1 MEEINSTRPDWHDKT
16 LLVVEDEDHNYAYI
30 HEILKRTQATI
41 IRAENGVRAIEKV
54 KQESIDLVL
63 MDIKLPEMDGYNATA
78 EIKKLRP
85 SLPVIAQTA
94 FAMEKERIACL
105 KAGCDDYIA
114 KPYEP
119 SKLIERIRA
128 FLR

>member
-1 MEEINSTRPDWHDKT
+1 MGEINSTRPDWHDRKV
-16 LLVVEDEDHNYAYI
+16 LVVEDEDHNYAYI

-41 IRAENGVRAIEKV
+41 VRAENGVKAIEKV
-54 KQESIDLVL
+54 KQESFDLVL
-63 MDIKLPEMDGYNATA
+63 MDIKLPELDGYKATT
-78 EIKKLRP
+78 EIKKIRP

-94 FAMEKERIACL
+94 FAMEKERIDCL

-119 SKLIERIRA
+119 SKLIERIRV

>member
-1 MEEINSTRPDWHDKT
+1 MGEFNSTRPDWHDKVI
-16 LLVVEDEDHNYAYI
+16 LVVEDEDHNYAYI
-30 HEILKRTQATI
+30 HEILRRTQATI
-41 IRAENGVRAIEKV
+41 IRAENGVKAIEKV
-54 KQESIDLVL
+54 KKEFIDLVL
-63 MDIKLPEMDGYNATA
+63 MDIKLPELDGYKATV
-78 EIKKLRP
+78 EIKKIRP

-94 FAMEKERIACL
+94 FAMEKEKIACL

-119 SKLIERIRA
+119 SKLIERIRL

>member
-1 MEEINSTRPDWHDKT
+1 MGEINSTRPDWHDKVV
-16 LLVVEDEDHNYAYI
+16 LVVEDEDHNYAYI
-30 HEILKRTQATI
+30 HEILRRTQATI
-41 IRAENGVRAIEKV
+41 IRAENGVKAIEKV
-54 KQESIDLVL
+54 KQEFIDLVL
-63 MDIKLPEMDGYNATA
+63 MDIKLPELDGYKATV
-78 EIKKLRP
+78 EIKKIRP

-119 SKLIERIRA
+119 SKLIERIRVL
-128 FLR
+128 LR